1 MLETLRRRLTALFSL
16 LTAAVL
22 AAALAVTCRRAQN
35 EYAAAADLLFA
46 SAVAAVEDTVAE
58 SGLVRDSWLARQETA
73 GRLVISIED
82 NGQPLA
88 FPGGWTPPDP
98 RSTLTGQAREQAA
111 AAGLD
116 PARARRQRVSFALAG
131 AGLAGR
137 YTGTALVLP
146 QGRGVVT
153 VYILRDDTQL
163 HAHLRAMAWQYAGL
177 WAAGAAVLA
186 VLCRWMVSR
195 ALRPTAQAWQQQREF
210 IAAAGHE
217 LRSPLAVL
225 KASLQAAQDPA
236 AAARVPQLLRSAE
249 AETDRLTRLTGDLL
263 ILAGGDAGALRAELA
278 ELPLDTFLIELYDRF
293 APVARARPHA
303 DAGPARRA
311 AARRARRRRAAG
323 AAVCRAALQ
332 RVRIRPARHAGRAA
346 RAAAGAN
353 AGRNTGRRRPA
364 RGGRGPWARRP
375 GCGKGACFRAFCPR
389 RPQPQRQDA
398 FRPRP
403 CRRRRDRRAA
413 RRRPAAA
420 GHPRRRRHLHPLLGT
435 AARSIRRISIK
446 REKTSDP
453 CAGKFGSLFIS
464 RDLLGVTGTSSL
476 AVRSAAQ

>member
-1 MLETLRRRLTALFSL
+1 MCGIA
-16 LTAAVL
+16 
-22 AAALAVTCRRAQN
+22 
-35 EYAAAADLLFA
+35 
-46 SAVAAVEDTVAE
+46 
-58 SGLVRDSWLARQETA
+58 GWHGQETA

-82 NGQPLA
+82 NGHPLA

-98 RSTLTGQAREQAA
+98 RSTLTGQARQQAA

-116 PARARRQRVSFALAG
+116 PARAHRQRVSFALAG

-163 HAHLRAMAWQYAGL
+163 HAHLRAITWQYAGL

-195 ALRPTAQAWQQQREF
+195 ALRPTAQAWRQQREF

-293 APVARARPHA
+293 APVARAHGHTLTLDLPDAPLPAVRA
-303 DAGPARRA
+303 DAGRLEQLF
-311 AARRARRRRAAG
+311 
-323 AAVCRAALQ
+323 AALLSNAFEYAPPGTPVEL
-332 RVRIRPARHAGRAA
+332 RALLPGPTPGR
-346 RAAAGAN
+346 G
-353 AGRNTGRRRPA
+353 TGRRWPAHSGHRP
-364 RGGRGPWARRP
+364 WTRRP

-389 RPQPQRQDA
+389 RPQPQRQNA

-403 CRRRRDRRAA
+403 CRCRRDRRAA
-413 RRRPAAA
+413 RRHPAAA
-420 GHPRRRRHLHPLLGT
+420 GHPRRRRHLHPLLGAT
-435 AARSIRRISIK
+435 ARSIRRISIK

-453 CAGKFGSLFIS
+453 CAGKIGSLFIS

>member
-98 RSTLTGQAREQAA
+98 RSTLTGQAWEQAA

-195 ALRPTAQAWQQQREF
+195 ALRPTAQAWRQQREF

-293 APVARARPHA
+293 APVARAHGHTLTLDLPDAPLPAVRA
-303 DAGPARRA
+303 DAGRLEQLFAALLSNAFEYAPPGTPVELRA
-311 AARRARRRRAAG
+311 LLPGPTPGGTQAG
-323 AAVCRAALQ
+323 AGLRVAVVDHGPGVPDAEKARVFERFARTDRSRSDRTHFGLGLAVAAEIAALHGAALQ
-332 RVRIRPARHAGRAA
+332 LQDTPGGGATFTLCWARQ
-346 RAAAGAN
+346 
-353 AGRNTGRRRPA
+353 
-364 RGGRGPWARRP
+364 RGPY
-375 GCGKGACFRAFCPR
+375 GA
-389 RPQPQRQDA
+389 
-398 FRPRP
+398 
-403 CRRRRDRRAA
+403 
-413 RRRPAAA
+413 
-420 GHPRRRRHLHPLLGT
+420 
-435 AARSIRRISIK
+435 
-446 REKTSDP
+446 
-453 CAGKFGSLFIS
+453 
-464 RDLLGVTGTSSL
+464 
-476 AVRSAAQ
+476 